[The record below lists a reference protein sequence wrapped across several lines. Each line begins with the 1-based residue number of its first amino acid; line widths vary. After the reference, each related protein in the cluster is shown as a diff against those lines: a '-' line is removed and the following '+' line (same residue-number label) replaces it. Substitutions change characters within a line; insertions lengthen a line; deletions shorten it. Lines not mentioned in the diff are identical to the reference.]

1 MLLATLYC
9 PCEHPVAAGIF
20 GVVPDARGKSHCL
33 SGEWSSQTVAVCCCI
48 LLFWLL
54 GLFILVARLVSLEFA
69 ILVAWFVYSGH
80 SEMEA
85 PSVEKG
91 SCCQEGRRLW
101 RIQYG
106 EASSALQ
113 QCHRAYRITRPF
125 GPSFVRIGLQD
136 HHQWLASGSPPAT
149 KGMSSQ

>member
-1 MLLATLYC
+1 M
-9 PCEHPVAAGIF
+9 E
-20 GVVPDARGKSHCL
+20 L
-33 SGEWSSQTVAVCCCI
+33 SDCCCI

-113 QCHRAYRITRPF
+113 RPL
-125 GPSFVRIGLQD
+125 PSGHQHQGLQD
-136 HHQWLASGSPPAT
+136 YKAIWPIVC
-149 KGMSSQ
+149 